1 MTNKKNSWAM
11 GFYKLVGFV
20 NIRVGLTWKPEGG
33 LIFFKEGALKLEEL
47 FFYFYMKTSH
57 L

>member
-1 MTNKKNSWAM
+1 M